1 MKIFPLHSR
10 RGFAVLMVMVV
21 VTVLSILAGALAI
34 FLKVES
40 QLAANS
46 NDSEKLLWAGR
57 AGVDRACWILANEP
71 GGPTSLKQI
80 WAGGSGTDAE
90 TNGPLVGISLT
101 GYPVGD
107 CTVDISMEE
116 QESKF
121 NVNTADEQLLR
132 QILTAMGAKPDE
144 IATVSDSIQDWIDQ
158 DDATK
163 PAGAESDYYQGNVP
177 PYHAKNAPVDDIEEL
192 QLIKGVTPL
201 IYYGGSTD
209 SGQPFQKH
217 HLGFNTGPGAS
228 EEIFFG
234 LREVLTPYS
243 SGKLNIN
250 TASSNVLSCIP
261 EMDGNAIEGIL
272 NLRNSAGDTFTGG
285 GDGIIRDLNMLQ
297 SVVPNPATMQQ
308 IQRYC
313 TVMGNTY
320 EVTVT
325 AHAWPNQR
333 QFKAVIIRS
342 DRNRAQIVSFSPN

>member
-1 MKIFPLHSR
+1 
-10 RGFAVLMVMVV
+10 
-21 VTVLSILAGALAI
+21 VLSILAGALAI

-46 NDSEKLLWAGR
+46 NDSEKLLWVGR

-71 GGPTSLKQI
+71 PGPTSLKQI
-80 WAGGSGTDAE
+80 WAGGPGDGPE
-90 TNGPLVGISLT
+90 TNGPLMGVSLT

-107 CTVDISMEE
+107 CTVDISMVE

-121 NVNTADEQLLR
+121 NVNTADDQLLR

-144 IATVSDSIQDWIDQ
+144 IVTVSDSIQDWIDK

-177 PYHAKNAPVDDIEEL
+177 SYYAKNAPVDDIEEL
-192 QLIKGVTPL
+192 QLVKGVTPL
-201 IYYGGSTD
+201 IYFGGSAED
-209 SGQPFQKH
+209 SSRPFKRH
-217 HLGFNTGPGAS
+217 HLGFNVGPGAS
-228 EEIFFG
+228 EELLFG
-234 LREVLTPYS
+234 LRDVLTPYS
-243 SGKLNIN
+243 SGKVNIN

-272 NLRNSAGDTFTGG
+272 NLRNSAGDTLT
-285 GDGIIRDLNMLQ
+285 GDGVIRDLGMLR
-297 SVVPNPATMQQ
+297 SVVPNPVALQQ

-313 TVMGNTY
+313 TVAGNTY
-320 EVTVT
+320 EVTIT
-325 AHAWPNQR
+325 AHAGPNDR

-342 DRNRAQIVSFSPN
+342 SQNRAQIVSFSPQ